1 MGSRPLAQ
9 LLPPAQRAELT
20 QLRAQCEAEGLA
32 DGSSVLAPCRAC
44 GHQTLVCASEC
55 EQCGVKVH
63 VCCASHRVLQSD
75 DFSWCRLCFCLFSPE
90 VAPLGSNCPVCGT
103 GVVIPGG

>member
-1 MGSRPLAQ
+1 LRVRAHTPGRSPLRPRPFCA
-9 LLPPAQRAELT
+9 RA
-20 QLRAQCEAEGLA
+20 
-32 DGSSVLAPCRAC
+32 S
-44 GHQTLVCASEC
+44 VCASEC